1 MNQSKGES
9 LVTYFFIAC
18 SVITLFLMII
28 QYVIGSDYRKELI
41 EKLSI
46 SKSTGFTMQE
56 IPDYQFSQES
66 INGFD
71 DIVQR
76 PLFFKVRKPITPQVE
91 DETTEVS
98 IASEELDFILT
109 GVINVPSGIYC
120 LLQNPR
126 AKDKKDKFLRLEQ
139 GEEVDGWTINEIHP
153 DRIVVGADGKR
164 EEIKLAKP
172 RLRKPVKASL
182 AKRKNRSPRIKPRK
196 VTRNPFKQ

>member
-56 IPDYQFSQES
+56 IPDYQFSQQS
-66 INGFD
+66 IGDFD
-71 DIVQR
+71 DVVQR

-91 DETTEVS
+91 DDPTEVS
-98 IASEELDFILT
+98 VASEELDFILT

-139 GEEVDGWTINEIHP
+139 GEVVDGWTISEIHP

>member
-18 SVITLFLMII
+18 SVIALFLMII
-28 QYVIGSDYRKELI
+28 QYVIGADYRKELI
-41 EKLSI
+41 EKLSL

-56 IPDYQFSQES
+56 IPDYQFSQQS
-66 INGFD
+66 INDFD
-71 DIVQR
+71 DVVQR
-76 PLFFKVRKPITPQVE
+76 PLFFKVRKPITPQTE
-91 DETTEVS
+91 DETTEVN

-139 GEEVDGWTINEIHP
+139 GEVVDGWTISEIHP
-153 DRIVVGADGKR
+153 DRIVVGSDGKR

-172 RLRKPVKASL
+172 RLRKPVKASS
-182 AKRKNRSPRIKPRK
+182 AKRKNRRPKIKPRK